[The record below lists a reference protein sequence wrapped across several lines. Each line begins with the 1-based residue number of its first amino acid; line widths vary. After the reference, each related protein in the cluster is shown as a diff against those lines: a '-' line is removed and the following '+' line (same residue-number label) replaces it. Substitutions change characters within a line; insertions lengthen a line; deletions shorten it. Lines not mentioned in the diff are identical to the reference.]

1 MIPTPLK
8 DINQSFN
15 LIIDLPAFIFLYK
28 FKMMTLTFQ
37 EHFKFTKMGELVIF
51 FFFNNG
57 HIFLYIQQSSY
68 IHHKHRF
75 HSFVVALNKISSS
88 HVESQTKIAELLLF
102 SS

>member
-15 LIIDLPAFIFLYK
+15 LIIDLPAFIFFYK

-51 FFFNNG
+51 FFFLIMG
-57 HIFLYIQQSSY
+57 TFFCIYSRAAIFT
-68 IHHKHRF
+68 
-75 HSFVVALNKISSS
+75 ISIDF
-88 HVESQTKIAELLLF
+88 TLLW
-102 SS
+102 